1 MKSGPFTLVGTSLT
15 GKTIGIMGLGR
26 IGFATA
32 KRFKAF
38 DTEIIYSSRTEKE
51 EGKSIGAKFV
61 TFDKLL
67 TDSDI
72 IIITSSFNDDTKGI
86 FNKEAFEKMKTTAFI
101 VNTSRGGLIN
111 QPDLIEALKV
121 LIVTSVPLKRI
132 VLKLYLN

>member
-1 MKSGPFTLVGTSLT
+1 MNNLSSYCDWVSWCKNKSFWQRFTC
-15 GKTIGIMGLGR
+15 
-26 IGFATA
+26 
-32 KRFKAF
+32 
-38 DTEIIYSSRTEKE
+38 TEIIYSSRTEKE

-61 TFDKLL
+61 TFDQLL

-72 IIITSSFNDDTKGI
+72 IIITTSFNDDTKGI

-121 LIVTSVPLKRI
+121 LIVSK
-132 VLKLYLN
+132 